1 MVGGSR
7 TSDRYRCDP
16 PEIGRGFSMNWPS
29 ISTSRIDSGNK
40 EIEDVPLPNH
50 TCPRTTNSA
59 AVPTPTMING
69 LILRRPPGASA
80 TSGERQTNHP
90 KPTMLTA
97 TAKKVIE
104 MPDDHDDHDDNPAP
118 ITAPRPMANPT
129 SPPVGASLWSTFP
142 STIERRWRHS
152 AESAECRHRPRTEFS
167 VSGFRVHSQR
177 ARAPR
182 QSVLEAIPD
191 NRPMRKASA
200 PDRRRPPWVSGC

>member
-1 MVGGSR
+1 MVGGST

-29 ISTSRIDSGNK
+29 ISTSRVVSGNE
-40 EIEDVPLPNH
+40 EIDDVPLPND

-59 AVPTPTMING
+59 AVPTLTMING
-69 LILRRPPGASA
+69 LISRRPPGVSA
-80 TSGERQTNHP
+80 TIGERQTNHP
-90 KPTMLTA
+90 KPTTLTA
-97 TAKKVIE
+97 TAKKMIE
-104 MPDDHDDHDDNPAP
+104 MPDDHDDIPAP

-152 AESAECRHRPRTEFS
+152 AESAECRHRPWTEFS
-167 VSGFRVHSQR
+167 VSEFRVHSQK

-182 QSVLEAIPD
+182 RSVLEAIPGT
-191 NRPMRKASA
+191 RPMRKASV